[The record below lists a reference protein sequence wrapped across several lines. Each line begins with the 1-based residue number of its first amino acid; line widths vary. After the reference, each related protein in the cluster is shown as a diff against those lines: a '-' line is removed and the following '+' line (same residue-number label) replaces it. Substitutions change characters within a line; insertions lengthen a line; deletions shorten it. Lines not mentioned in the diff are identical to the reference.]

1 MQNSFQANLAGRT
14 AKLAPAHH
22 NSFSRL
28 ILTFSTIARQ
38 AKRRRA
44 GLLTLGLLVAA
55 PAARAQ
61 QVLLQTDV
69 AADTLPPRTGPNRRY
84 FGHLYGSYGLA
95 AGASPLGVRY
105 GFPSSEVQLGG
116 RLKRRL
122 GPYLAFNADLRYAY
136 LRYSLTPDAM
146 RPAPFNS
153 GPGYGF
159 SFDNQTISYHQLQGE
174 ASLRLSP
181 SRRRGNT
188 VGRYLDLLAYGGRS
202 LAANYTA
209 SGPLASG
216 GRREIVEHRPA
227 YLARWQGG
235 VGLRLGSN
243 SVALVGRY
251 RLSEL
256 LPGIGLPEPPRWVL
270 GLEVSWF

>member
-1 MQNSFQANLAGRT
+1 MTSPTFLRQANC
-14 AKLAPAHH
+14 
-22 NSFSRL
+22 
-28 ILTFSTIARQ
+28 
-38 AKRRRA
+38 RRA
-44 GLLTLGLLVAA
+44 GLLALGLLAAA
-55 PAARAQ
+55 PAAHAQ

-69 AADTLPPRTGPNRRY
+69 ATDTLPPRTGPNRRY
-84 FGHLYGSYGLA
+84 FGHLYGGFGLA

-105 GFPSSEVQLGG
+105 GFPSSEAQIGG

-122 GPYLAFNADLRYAY
+122 GPYFAFNADLRYAY
-136 LRYSLTPDAM
+136 LRYGLSPEVARPLPFRPD
-146 RPAPFNS
+146 P
-153 GPGYGF
+153 GPGFGF
-159 SFDNQTISYHQLQGE
+159 DTQIITYHQLQAEG
-174 ASLRLSP
+174 SLRLSP

-209 SGPLASG
+209 SGPSGSG
-216 GRREIVEHRPA
+216 GRREIVEHQPS

-256 LPGIGLPEPPRWVL
+256 LPGTGLPEPPRWVL
-270 GLEVSWF
+270 GIEVGWF